1 MISHEDISYCVVW
14 LFLFHT
20 REPYPRALKVLV
32 VIYGARVPPISS
44 FGCHYR
50 GIFWFRSWQG
60 DDLVGFSLK
69 GICKLKVHGCGAFH
83 IANDD
88 LNCLASLQ
96 SFLFLSRVAY
106 RVSSL
111 LTGYSLF
118 DEGHSKCLWP
128 SGSYQSGI
136 PPSTFIC
143 LATDKSAAEVSEQAA
158 IKQLLSMYLTL

>member
-32 VIYGARVPPISS
+32 EIYGARVPPVPLAAIIAAFFSSSSSLMTGTYSLFWRGALKSAGGNLRGSRPASS

-50 GIFWFRSWQG
+50 GIFWFRSWQE

-106 RVSSL
+106 RVSS
-111 LTGYSLF
+111 F
-118 DEGHSKCLWP
+118 
-128 SGSYQSGI
+128 
-136 PPSTFIC
+136 
-143 LATDKSAAEVSEQAA
+143 
-158 IKQLLSMYLTL
+158 